1 MFGVRFGQVRSFS
14 SPLGSRWNVASASA
28 RRIFQYH
35 RQRPTVVPRRVP
47 RAHAISKN
55 DGMGTRN
62 VLVGSDRRWLHST
75 ITYRHDLA
83 VRRVKVETDPD
94 LPATDMEFSMTN
106 FPNLPL
112 AGIVVLN
119 FGQVVQGPYA
129 TLTAQ
134 TARSSL
140 IRRKASLMIGFNS
153 LLRDN

>member
-1 MFGVRFGQVRSFS
+1 
-14 SPLGSRWNVASASA
+14 
-28 RRIFQYH
+28 
-35 RQRPTVVPRRVP
+35 
-47 RAHAISKN
+47 
-55 DGMGTRN
+55 
-62 VLVGSDRRWLHST
+62 
-75 ITYRHDLA
+75 
-83 VRRVKVETDPD
+83 
-94 LPATDMEFSMTN
+94 MTN